1 MSLADSVKAA
11 ARVTARGID
20 SSLRASLPVDS
31 PLGDIAPQ
39 FRLRQG
45 SVRELSPDE
54 KADGGMSPH
63 KVIQIQTSESDTV
76 RSSTVAREN
85 IVSDMR
91 RRERLMMERYPRKP
105 LDWETVYGTYIC
117 IVERPNANRVFE
129 TSDLVGRTIEDIG
142 AALGLRPDCFM
153 VSNGCVKRRVPKLT
167 FVVDEYPFLMLRE
180 RPMQYPPPSC
190 YLEYIRCARPDDDR
204 YLNSTI
210 YYVEID
216 NRYGESRVKV
226 PPIPVAFDDTTNLD
240 IPKIVDRVGIII
252 GEKIRKYD
260 PKICGECIDQDTPS
274 EVIRDRL
281 ETARLVLYGVFGP
294 IKGYIAGNFRFLKK
308 SIMEMQHGV
317 SKYATTLEELT
328 KVGLFS
334 YHEVRSWFDGVYD
347 YLTVFSLLIQILDS
361 YDLRSGECGE
371 IGMSV
376 LRILPLLRQYTH
388 AFSQSV
394 VRVNDT
400 MKTVAEERMK
410 KRELRKRVEKM
421 EVKIDIDFLITF
433 NDLLMEALTDHRKLT
448 PVCFEDYVYVDT
460 AIKELTIMSK
470 QMPSPVVGT
479 LHKPTEVIQ
488 VPDHLRSDVREKE
501 DWDQKVRREIRS
513 EDPHAQEQTDEQNGK
528 TYMTTLDG
536 WKKKQVL
543 GQGSFGQVRLY
554 VNPMGEKVA
563 VKKIW
568 CKAPDDEDTVR
579 TFRALADREIQ
590 NMKKLDHPCIIKFL
604 GALQPENEAEVS
616 IITEYMQGDLQSLL
630 LSLAQGQDMIE
641 KHTRLAIIITGIAI
655 GMQYIQELQLIH
667 RDLKPGNILL
677 DSSYYPKI
685 TDFGTSR
692 TMPEGGPSQMTFTG
706 TLIFM
711 APEVRDGEPYDG
723 RADIYSFGVTLRYI
737 MLLSEPCQNWAKLM
751 KCQLLERLPFPTS
764 CPQWVEELLECACNG
779 DQQKRYSHFGD
790 ILDIIRGNNYQFWD
804 DVDVDKVANYDLSVS
819 SDRKASDI
827 RHEDLD
833 MTPNETQQYFT
844 SLDGFEMKRKLGK
857 GKSGTVFLY
866 RGPDRKEYAVK
877 KVKNTNKK
885 NKSAEFLDS
894 FNRETQ
900 LLAKL
905 HHPCVMQMFGYF
917 LNKTEDGKDD
927 DIDGYTLMTDFMPN
941 GDLTSLLTS
950 QKVPTCPINHTKF
963 TMIIVGIVLGMRY
976 IHNLGILHR
985 DLKPQN
991 VLLDENYLPKIVD
1004 FGAARPIDP
1013 TDELTHIVGTD
1024 LFCAP
1029 EVKTCETYDHRVDIF
1044 SFGVLLWVLLRGT
1057 EDSVK
1062 ELGKYAKGLWALRGV
1077 PNRPDIPKCPEWVEK
1092 MITRSWAQR
1101 PEDRYDTFA
1110 DILQEMK
1117 ENQFKVWD
1125 DVDENEVMFYVD
1137 ENDVMDHV
1145 DENDVMDHVDAVET
1159 PSCVSPDSEP
1169 VSKYRF
1175 RPKDDVESRHF
1186 ITSPEDVEEE
1196 TGEGILGQG
1205 GFGAVRLCKGKVDG
1219 NLYARKKVVHTNN
1232 MSEEDFEKMYD
1243 REIGIMKQLDHPC
1256 LVRLCGY
1263 FRKKQDK
1270 YFVFTEFMPN
1280 RSLDVHIKACQS
1292 GNPPSFWC
1300 DHTKMTIILVGIC
1313 LGLRYVHGRGF
1324 IYRDMKPG
1332 NVLLDSDYL
1341 PKICDF
1347 GVCRDMKSQSPS
1359 AMTAIGTLCYVAP
1372 EVMVDAEK
1380 PIYDKRAD
1388 IYSFGI
1394 TMWQVL
1400 GGYKRRGMF
1409 RRENYRLPEIEDW
1422 VNDAI
1427 GCLVE
1432 ENPDDRPANFE
1443 EIIEVLKDKKFKIWD
1458 DVDENEITAYVNAV
1472 EAWEQS

>member
-976 IHNLGILHR
+976 VHDLGILHR

-991 VLLDENYLPKIVD
+991 ILLDANYLPKIVD
-1004 FGAARPIDP
+1004 FGEARSVGPNDDM
-1013 TDELTHIVGTD
+1013 TLLVGTKM
-1024 LFCAP
+1024 FCAP
-1029 EVKTCETYDHRVDIF
+1029 EVMGNEHYDHRVDIF
-1044 SFGVLLWVLLRGT
+1044 SFGVLLWVLVSGTTQAVRDLVTYSKNMWTLRGQ
-1057 EDSVK
+1057 
-1062 ELGKYAKGLWALRGV
+1062 
-1077 PNRPDIPKCPEWVEK
+1077 PNRPDIPECPDWVKK
-1092 MITRSWAQR
+1092 MITRAWAQD
-1101 PEDRYDTFA
+1101 PEDRYASFA
-1110 DILQEMK
+1110 EILEEMR
-1117 ENQFKVWD
+1117 ENRFKVWN
-1125 DVDENEVMFYVD
+1125 DVDEDEVKAYVD
-1137 ENDVMDHV
+1137 T
-1145 DENDVMDHVDAVET
+1145 VET
-1159 PSCVSPDSEP
+1159 PSSWSLRSEP

-1175 RPKDDVESRHF
+1175 PSKDDVESRKF
-1186 ITSPEDVEEE
+1186 ITSLDEVESEK
-1196 TGEGILGQG
+1196 TIGHG
-1205 GFGAVRLCKGKVDG
+1205 GFGAVSLMRSQDGKQ
-1219 NLYARKKVVHTNN
+1219 YAMKKVEFRSGMN
-1232 MSEEDFEKMYD
+1232 EEGFDTMYE
-1243 REIGIMKQLDHPC
+1243 REIGIMKRLEHPC
-1256 LVRLCGY
+1256 IVRLCGY
-1263 FRKKQDK
+1263 YRKKQNK

-1280 RSLDVHIKACQS
+1280 RSLDMHIAQCLK
-1292 GNPPSFWC
+1292 GDPPSFWC
-1300 DHTKMTIILVGIC
+1300 DHTKMTIILVGIS
-1313 LGLRYVHGRGF
+1313 LGLRYIHSLGL

-1332 NVLLDSDYL
+1332 NVLLDADYL

-1347 GVCRDMKSQSPS
+1347 GACRQMETQASVE
-1359 AMTAIGTLCYVAP
+1359 MTAIGTLSYMAP
-1372 EVMVDAEK
+1372 EVVTGM
-1380 PIYDKRAD
+1380 YDQRAD

-1400 GGYKRRGMF
+1400 GGYKQKGMAQ
-1409 RRENYRLPEIEDW
+1409 RQNYRLPDIEDW
-1422 VNDAI
+1422 VNDQI
-1427 GCLVE
+1427 VRFIE
-1432 ENPDDRPANFE
+1432 EQPEDRPQSFE
-1443 EIIEVLKDKKFKIWD
+1443 TFIEELKKNHFKIWN
-1458 DVDENEITAYVNAV
+1458 DVDEDDVIAYVDAV
-1472 EAWEQS
+1472 EAWERS